1 MDDDYGELV
10 SYLTP
15 REETETM
22 KRYQNTTS
30 IPCPACDEAFDD
42 LVVVKGELTSL
53 ELSVPLD
60 LCVTSTSDGRPM
72 LFTHKD

>member
-1 MDDDYGELV
+1 MGEDYEDLV

-30 IPCPACDEAFDD
+30 IPCPACETAFDD
-42 LVVVKGELTSL
+42 LVVVTGEMSSL
-53 ELSVPLD
+53 ELSAPLD
-60 LCVTSTSDGRPM
+60 LCVTTTSDGQPM